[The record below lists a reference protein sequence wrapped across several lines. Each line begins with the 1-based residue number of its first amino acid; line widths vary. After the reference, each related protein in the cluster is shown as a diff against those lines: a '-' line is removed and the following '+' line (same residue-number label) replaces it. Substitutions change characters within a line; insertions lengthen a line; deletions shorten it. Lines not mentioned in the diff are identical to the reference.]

1 MTTSTKTEND
11 PTAGQ
16 YPALGLAHGSLIVA
30 PRTDAE
36 ALWPAS
42 NDDSDTKDPSGAY
55 VLADFARILEFENRE
70 MLRTIESLV
79 MQLEHVEW
87 LRAHCNGSI
96 PSTLTPEILASAK
109 KLLANGGDV
118 ARPGSNLNTKQ

>member
-1 MTTSTKTEND
+1 MQSTTEN
-11 PTAGQ
+11 PTQAGQ
-16 YPALGLAHGSLIVA
+16 PSGLSVIAGSLLVS

-55 VLADFARILEFENRE
+55 VLADFARILESENRQ
-70 MLRTIESLV
+70 MLALIESLV

-87 LRAHCNGSI
+87 LRAHCNGPI
-96 PSTLTPEILASAK
+96 PSTLTPEILANAK
-109 KLLANGGDV
+109 RILANTPAQPPQVG
-118 ARPGSNLNTKQ
+118 